1 MSDHTFK
8 PFDQELEALG
18 RRVAEMGGVAEKML
32 ADAMDGLFTF
42 DVDMARRAVA
52 SGLLLDTLRR
62 GIEGSAIVTIAREQP
77 VSVDLRECIAALRVA
92 SDLVRIGDRTR
103 DIADRAVTI
112 IGEAQSSRAFIG
124 LKSMRE
130 VAEKQL
136 KDVLDAYAQRDVV
149 RARAV
154 WFDDADL
161 DALEDSVLRDL
172 LTFMMEDPRNITF
185 CAHLLFCSKN
195 LERIGDH
202 TTNIAETVVWM
213 VSGER
218 MPIERPKTRIA
229 SLSIDA
235 DRER

>member
-8 PFDQELEALG
+8 PFDKELEALG
-18 RRVAEMGGVAEKML
+18 RRVAEMGGVAEKIL
-32 ADAMDGLFTF
+32 ADATDGLFTF

-62 GIEGSAIVTIAREQP
+62 GIEESAIVTIAREQP
-77 VSVDLRECIAALRVA
+77 VSVDLRECIAAFRVA
-92 SDLVRIGDRTR
+92 SDLARIGDRAK
-103 DIADRAVTI
+103 DIANRAVTI
-112 IGEAQSSRAFIG
+112 IAEARSSRAFIG

-161 DALEDSVLRDL
+161 DALEDSVFRDL

-185 CAHLLFCSKN
+185 CTHLLFCSKN

-218 MPIERPKTRIA
+218 MPIERPKTKIA

>member
-8 PFDQELEALG
+8 HFDHELEALG

-42 DVDMARRAVA
+42 DVDMARRTIARGA
-52 SGLLLDTLRR
+52 LLDTLRR
-62 GIEGSAIVTIAREQP
+62 GIEESAIVTIAREQP
-77 VSVDLRECIAALRVA
+77 VAADLRECVAAFRVA
-92 SDLVRIGDRTR
+92 SDLERIGARAKN
-103 DIADRAVTI
+103 IANRAVTI
-112 IGEAQSSRAFIG
+112 IGEARSSRAFIG

-130 VAEKQL
+130 LAEQQL
-136 KDVLDAYAQRDVV
+136 KDVLDAYAQRDVA
-149 RARAV
+149 RARSV

-172 LTFMMEDPRNITF
+172 LTFMMEDPRNISF
-185 CAHLLFCSKN
+185 CTHLLFCSKN

-218 MPIERPKTRIA
+218 MPIERPKTKAAGLSQTIA
-229 SLSIDA
+229 SG
-235 DRER
+235 

>member
-8 PFDQELEALG
+8 PFDKELEALG
-18 RRVAEMGGVAEKML
+18 RRVAEMGGVAEKIL
-32 ADAMDGLFTF
+32 ADATDGLFAF
-42 DVDMARRAVA
+42 DVDTARRAVA

-62 GIEGSAIVTIAREQP
+62 GIEESAIVTIAREQP
-77 VSVDLRECIAALRVA
+77 VSVDLRECVGAFRVA
-92 SDLVRIGDRTR
+92 SDLVRIGYRAR
-103 DIADRAVTI
+103 DIANRAVTI
-112 IGEAQSSRAFIG
+112 IAEARSSRAFIG

-161 DALEDSVLRDL
+161 DALEDSVFRDL

-185 CAHLLFCSKN
+185 CTHLLFCSKN

-218 MPIERPKTRIA
+218 MPIERPKTRVA